1 MLIFPTVN
9 AHYLDP
15 ENLTHATKLSGVE
28 QTDLGTLVRNQEA
41 VDANCCLQEVYQRFQ
56 AHELDYCAV
65 LEGERVLGLCS
76 RARVGFLMGHR
87 YGFAIY
93 SKHTVREHLVECPLF
108 VQRGTPIR
116 EVLER
121 ALGRQGKEFN
131 DDVVLVGP
139 AREFLGIIPVPVLVQ
154 LQSTLVAEK
163 FQTQE
168 AMHQQM
174 LTLSRHA
181 GMAEV
186 ATGVLHNV
194 GNVLNSVNVSNNLIR
209 EKLRKSEIATLVKL
223 GGLLQQHEANLPAF
237 LTADSKGK
245 RIPGFIIQL
254 AGQLQAE
261 HAYLQQEQ
269 DQLARNV
276 EHIKEI
282 VAMQQNYA
290 RVSGF
295 LEQVSLASLVD
306 DALQIN
312 LAGLTRHGVQIVRQY
327 ADVPPATVDKH
338 RVLQI
343 LVNLVHNAKYALDE
357 SGRQDKRLTVG
368 VGMNGEH
375 RLIVTVSDNGVGI
388 PPENLTKIFSH
399 GFTTRKDGHGFG
411 LHSGANAAKEM
422 GGRLSVHSEGVGK
435 GVTFTLDLPLTH
447 QKKSNPGLKH
457 APHEHAQE
465 RSHSDH

>member
-1 MLIFPTVN
+1 VN
-9 AHYLDP
+9 AHYLEP
-15 ENLTHATKLSGVE
+15 ESLAHATKTSGVE
-28 QTDLGTLVRNQEA
+28 QTDLGTLVRNQES
-41 VDANCCLQEVYQRFQ
+41 VDADCCLQEVYQRFQ
-56 AHELDYCAV
+56 AHGQDYCAV
-65 LEGERVLGLCS
+65 VGGGRVLGLCS

-116 EVLER
+116 EVLEQ

-131 DDVVLVGP
+131 DDVVLVGL

-209 EKLRKSEIATLVKL
+209 EKLRRSEIATLVKL
-223 GGLLQQHEANLPAF
+223 SRLLQQHEADLSAF

-245 RIPGFIIQL
+245 RIPGFIVQL

-261 HAYLQQEQ
+261 HAFLQQEQ

-290 RVSGF
+290 RVAGVA
-295 LEQVSLASLVD
+295 EEATLASLVE

-312 LAGLTRHGVQIVRQY
+312 SAALAHQGIAVIRRFEE
-327 ADVPPATVDKH
+327 VPPLMVDKQKA
-338 RVLQI
+338 LQI
-343 LVNLVHNAKYALDE
+343 LINLILNAKYALE
-357 SGRQDKRLTVG
+357 ECTQIVKQLIITIAKTDKECVMVRV
-368 VGMNGEH
+368 E
-375 RLIVTVSDNGVGI
+375 DNGIGI
-388 PPENLTKIFSH
+388 PPENLTRIFAH
-399 GFTTRKDGHGFG
+399 GFTTRRDGHGFG
-411 LHSGANAAKEM
+411 LHIGALNAREM
-422 GGRLSVHSEGVGK
+422 GGSLSAASEGAGR
-435 GVTFTLDLPLTH
+435 GATFTLILPMSPPNKNL
-447 QKKSNPGLKH
+447 
-457 APHEHAQE
+457 
-465 RSHSDH
+465 